1 MVSEHFIKIDPR
13 KFDRDFTDPIFGQT
27 IQDDYYK
34 VDVKLIELLYAG
46 LEATD
51 PSAAPAVAQGQV
63 PPVVTVPPPQ
73 VPPVVTV
80 PPPQVPPLVT
90 VPPTQEHPVVTGP
103 SGQEP
108 TVVAVPSKLP
118 SVAATEKSTTG
129 SSQIEPTVQ
138 DVVQARIDNSDVQ
151 VFEDLLNSHA
161 FDDLDSNPADKIMK
175 KSTPQHLQESDPD
188 TLSNS
193 PVSLFI
199 SYFEKVLLNIFSR
212 YYR

>member
-13 KFDRDFTDPIFGQT
+13 KFDRDFTDPIFGQN

-34 VDVKLIELLYAG
+34 VDVKLIELVYAAC
-46 LEATD
+46 EATD

-80 PPPQVPPLVT
+80 PPTQVAPVVT
-90 VPPTQEHPVVTGP
+90 VPPTQVAPVVTVP

-138 DVVQARIDNSDVQ
+138 DLVQARIDNSDVQ

-161 FDDLDSNPADKIMK
+161 FDDFDSNPADKIIK
-175 KSTPQHLQESDPD
+175 KSTPVHLQESDPD

-199 SYFEKVLLNIFSR
+199 SYFEKVLLNVFSR